1 MAQKTTLTPSALP
14 GQTYNFIAKSEAVPP
29 EVITVAFTF
38 YVPNPA
44 TQMVVPNPSA
54 ESEIPGE

>member
-14 GQTYNFIAKSEAVPP
+14 GQTYNFTAKSEAVPA
-29 EVITVAFTF
+29 EVVTVAFTF

-44 TQMVVPNPSA
+44 TSLYVPSPTTNK
-54 ESEIPGE
+54 EIPG